1 MQISEFQLWIHE
13 FILLIMSK
21 DKSFI
26 DNEVSD
32 YTHEMRALSKIIGE
46 IQLVFRREVHTCQA
60 AFYDFLIVLF
70 QHF

>member
-46 IQLVFRREVHTCQA
+46 IQLISFNL
-60 AFYDFLIVLF
+60 FLEGKFIHVRQPF
-70 QHF
+70 MIF